1 MNLIINP
8 VAFRLG
14 SMSIKWYGI
23 LMASGIVIA
32 LLMAIVEGK
41 KRQIMPEDFSDFL
54 LWGVPIGFVG
64 ARLYYVIFKWDYFA
78 QNPGQIFAIWNGG
91 IAIYGGLLT

>member
-41 KRQIMPEDFSDFL
+41 KRQIMPEDFFRFSIVGSTNRLCRCKAL
-54 LWGVPIGFVG
+54 LC
-64 ARLYYVIFKWDYFA
+64 YF
-78 QNPGQIFAIWNGG
+78 
-91 IAIYGGLLT
+91 